1 MSATNGV
8 LVPVSPSPTLEE
20 TVEYA
25 VDAVGR
31 REDDGTV
38 HLVLTVPGHHVGKE
52 GLERDEKLLATA
64 EGYAT
69 EATETVE
76 DSVSIRTSLLGADE
90 YFSDPLNHFELLVD
104 YVAEHDLDR
113 VIIDPD
119 YSVDAT
125 AHVLQDMETVL
136 SEADIRYEVAPVSS
150 GWRPTGPELVRGGII
165 AVIAFAFYVA
175 LGGPTY
181 TFALWTGAVTA
192 LIAAVLLRN
201 VAFERTPHVGPAL
214 ATLGRAVL
222 FVPYLLWEIAKANVQ
237 FAYVVLHPS
246 LPIDPCLDRV
256 DAAVGDGLSVTAFAN
271 SITLTP
277 GTLTVDTVGNE
288 LLVHS
293 LAPSAR
299 EDLVEGVHERAVRFL
314 FYGREGLELPGPAAR
329 DDVDPVVQ
337 PAEAVSRA
345 ESDSESEVET
355 EADANPRGD
364 TDD

>member
-1 MSATNGV
+1 MGNVSDTNGV

-25 VDAVGR
+25 VDAVERG
-31 REDDGTV
+31 DGGGGAV
-38 HLVLTVPGHHVGKE
+38 HLVLTAPGHHVGDE
-52 GLERDEKLLATA
+52 GLDRDETLLSTA
-64 EGYAT
+64 ERYAT
-69 EATETVE
+69 EAAG
-76 DSVSIRTSLLGADE
+76 SGVSIRTSMLGTDE
-90 YFSDPLNHFELLVD
+90 YFADPVNHFELLVD

-125 AHVLQDMETVL
+125 AHVLQNMETVL
-136 SEADIRYEVAPVSS
+136 AESNIRYEVAPVSRS
-150 GWRPTGPELVRGGII
+150 WRPTGPELIRGG
-165 AVIAFAFYVA
+165 VIAAMAFGFYVA

-181 TFALWTGAVTA
+181 PFALWTGAVTA
-192 LIAAVLLRN
+192 LITAVLLRN
-201 VAFERTPHVGPAL
+201 VAFERTPHVGSAL
-214 ATLGRAVL
+214 ATLGRGVV

-271 SITLTP
+271 SVTLTP
-277 GTLTVDTVGNE
+277 GTLTVDTVGSE

-299 EDLVEGVHERAVRFL
+299 KDLAEGLHERAVRIL
-314 FYGREGLELPGPAAR
+314 FYGREGADLPGPLAR
-329 DDVDPVVQ
+329 GDMEPVVQ
-337 PAEAVSRA
+337 SADAVAGAGASA
-345 ESDSESEVET
+345 GDESGG
-355 EADANPRGD
+355 EADD
-364 TDD
+364 